1 MVNFIHTTPDSDM
14 SQKKSVV
21 TKAKTRQPCLSIQMT
36 AATQKTRLKI
46 IAAGPYT
53 QYSYVVVKKII

>member
-1 MVNFIHTTPDSDM
+1 MGMLYPPRTCPIAIPR
-14 SQKKSVV
+14 
-21 TKAKTRQPCLSIQMT
+21 RQLCLSIQMT